1 MNEQTF
7 ADMASE
13 LMRSALD
20 SWRTGN
26 RRFAV
31 FHAGLGCEHA
41 LKALLAHRS
50 PLLVADSQTDQ
61 ALRFRALGLDD
72 KDGVKPLTEARTIS
86 MERAFKDATIFM
98 QGRMPITKQQFDPL
112 VQSRNG
118 LTHLAWY
125 NTKVTKQAV
134 TAGIAVAEAVRAE
147 LEIPPAAF
155 WGDYETVFND
165 LARVTAM
172 PTPVAP
178 IPTLEAAAESL
189 AQQEMEHA
197 RRAVTTAA
205 IVAQDTVNFG
215 SANRSSEEQLAAG
228 QASGRTALWTAL
240 QTTGMRAQ
248 DQTTALL
255 EAHCILP
262 LAPSSDQMN
271 GQSPAVYV
279 RAHDAVVVKAL
290 VSSSVYKAFA
300 DACEEHE
307 VLREA
312 LPSIL
317 SRKGHTVFRP
327 NQCEDFL
334 YWVECHACE
343 KLANVYGRTVQDFCG
358 CDDPSVWEFI
368 GGECPDHP
376 GSMISTDQAELYH
389 CPTCSFTLTHED
401 ELKEVGIPLFLE
413 RNA

>member
-7 ADMASE
+7 ADLAGE

-31 FHAGLGCEHA
+31 FHAGLGCEHV
-41 LKALLAHRS
+41 LKALLAHRN

-72 KDGVKPLTEARTIS
+72 RDGVKPLTEARTIS
-86 MERAFKDATIFM
+86 MERAFKDAAIFM
-98 QGRMPITKQQFDPL
+98 QGRMPVSKQQFDPL

-147 LEIPPAAF
+147 LDIPPAVF
-155 WGDYETVFND
+155 WGGYETVFND
-165 LARVTAM
+165 LTRVAAM
-172 PTPVAP
+172 PSLSGPL
-178 IPTLEAAAESL
+178 ISLEAAAEAL
-189 AQQEMEHA
+189 AQQEAENA

-205 IVAQDTVNFG
+205 VVAQDIAGLG
-215 SANRSSEEQLAAG
+215 SANRTDDEQMAIA
-228 QASGRTALWTAL
+228 QVAGRTALWTAL

-248 DQTTALL
+248 SETLALL
-255 EAHCILP
+255 GAYGFLP
-262 LAPSSDQMN
+262 LAPRPERIH
-271 GQSPAVYV
+271 GPSPAMYV
-279 RAHDAVVVKAL
+279 RAHDAVVVKSL

-300 DACEEHE
+300 DACKEYD
-307 VLREA
+307 VLGVS
-312 LPSIL
+312 LPDIL
-317 SRKGHTVFRP
+317 IRNGRTVSYP
-327 NQCEDFL
+327 NQCQSFL

-343 KLANVYGRTVQDFCG
+343 RLANVYGHKTRDFCG
-358 CDDPSVWEFI
+358 CDDPSVWEYI
-368 GGECPDHP
+368 GGECPDHS
-376 GSMISTDQAELYH
+376 GSTIVTDHAELYH
-389 CPTCSFTLTHED
+389 CPTCSLRLTHQD
-401 ELKEVGIPLFLE
+401 ELEEVGIPLSLE
-413 RNA
+413 LD

>member
-1 MNEQTF
+1 LNEQTF
-7 ADMASE
+7 ADLAGE

-41 LKALLAHRS
+41 LKALLAHRN

-86 MERAFKDATIFM
+86 MERAFKDAAVFM
-98 QGRMPITKQQFDPL
+98 QGRMPVTKQQFDPL
-112 VQSRNG
+112 MQSRNG

-147 LEIPPAAF
+147 LDIPSAVF
-155 WGDYETVFND
+155 WGGYETVFND
-165 LARVTAM
+165 LAKVTAM
-172 PTPVAP
+172 PSLAGPLL
-178 IPTLEAAAESL
+178 TLEAAAESL
-189 AQQEMEHA
+189 AHQEAEHA

-205 IVAQDTVNFG
+205 MVAQDTANLG
-215 SANRSSEEQLAAG
+215 SSNRTGDEQLAVA
-228 QASGRTALWTAL
+228 QVASRTALWTAL

-248 DQTTALL
+248 RETTALL
-255 EAHCILP
+255 RAYGVLP
-262 LAPSSDQMN
+262 LAPRPDQIH
-271 GQSPAVYV
+271 GPSPAMYV
-279 RAHDAVVVKAL
+279 RAHDAVVVKSL

-300 DACEEHE
+300 DACKEHDILE
-307 VLREA
+307 EA

-317 SRKGHTVFRP
+317 IRNRRTVSHP
-327 NQCEDFL
+327 NRCQIFL

-343 KLANVYGRTVQDFCG
+343 RLANVYGHKTREFCG
-358 CDDPSVWEFI
+358 CDDPGAWEYI
-368 GGECPDHP
+368 GGECPDHS
-376 GSMISTDQAELYH
+376 GSMIVTDHAELYH
-389 CPTCSFTLTHED
+389 CPTCSLRLAHQD
-401 ELKEVGIPLFLE
+401 ELEEVGIPLSLE
-413 RNA
+413 LD

>member
-7 ADMASE
+7 ADLAGE

-41 LKALLAHRS
+41 LKALLAHRN

-72 KDGVKPLTEARTIS
+72 SDGVKPLTEARTIS
-86 MERAFKDATIFM
+86 MERAFKDAAIFM
-98 QGRMPITKQQFDPL
+98 QGRMPVTKQQFDPL

-134 TAGIAVAEAVRAE
+134 TTGIAVAEAVRAE
-147 LEIPPAAF
+147 LGIPPAVF
-155 WGDYETVFND
+155 WGGYETVFNE
-165 LARVTAM
+165 LTKVTAM
-172 PTPVAP
+172 PSLAGPL
-178 IPTLEAAAESL
+178 PTLEAAAETL
-189 AQQEMEHA
+189 AQQEAEHA
-197 RRAVTTAA
+197 RRAVATAA
-205 IVAQDTVNFG
+205 IVARHTANLG
-215 SANRSSEEQLAAG
+215 SSNRTDDDQMAIA
-228 QASGRTALWTAL
+228 QVAGRTALWTAL

-248 DQTTALL
+248 GETTALL
-255 EAHCILP
+255 EAYGLLP
-262 LAPSSDQMN
+262 LAPRPDRIH
-271 GQSPAVYV
+271 GPSPAMYV

-300 DACEEHE
+300 DACKEHN

-317 SRKGHTVFRP
+317 IRNGRTVFHP
-327 NQCEDFL
+327 NQCQTFL

-343 KLANVYGRTVQDFCG
+343 RLANVYGRKTRDFFATTPVSGNTSVVSAPTTLAARSLPITPSCTTV
-358 CDDPSVWEFI
+358 PRA
-368 GGECPDHP
+368 P
-376 GSMISTDQAELYH
+376 
-389 CPTCSFTLTHED
+389 
-401 ELKEVGIPLFLE
+401 
-413 RNA
+413 